1 MLEPC
6 IFLSLPG
13 LLYLHLFSFQPL
25 PPFSA
30 IFRQRVPASTYIRV
44 VLEREHGSRYRS
56 TAEQRRLARER
67 ERERERNGAR
77 EKEGTKSKLGGGKAR
92 RKGEKANPKG
102 VSRRV
107 EFAGRVQPP
116 SSSTHPMNRVYFC
129 GQLFLCGL
137 VGYSSSHAHG
147 PELGQWRGHHREPPT
162 LLLSLFSFSL
172 SFFFLLFFSFFF
184 FLSYFFSF
192 LYVKQ
197 TRPKRMNCELACMR
211 VACFEKGLLLKD
223 KGRERNRRGEKL
235 AATD

>member
-1 MLEPC
+1 M
-6 IFLSLPG
+6 
-13 LLYLHLFSFQPL
+13 
-25 PPFSA
+25 
-30 IFRQRVPASTYIRV
+30 
-44 VLEREHGSRYRS
+44 LEREHGSRYRS
-56 TAEQRRLARER
+56 TAEQRRLAGER
-67 ERERERNGAR
+67 ERERERNRAR

-129 GQLFLCGL
+129 SQLFLCGL

-184 FLSYFFSF
+184 FLSYFFFTSNK
-192 LYVKQ
+192 LD
-197 TRPKRMNCELACMR
+197 L
-211 VACFEKGLLLKD
+211 
-223 KGRERNRRGEKL
+223 RE
-235 AATD
+235 